1 MEILIPSK
9 NIYDMQYSPVVKNKI
24 TGILVTALAVV
35 NNKSWQEYTTY
46 PFANSLNVDTDGE
59 WGMHLPDE
67 ETADEKSEYFMTY
80 FEGASSTIY
89 KSWQSVPFEITAKKH
104 FTDITE
110 ENLFGNIRFSVSQSR
125 TAGELKN
132 SSWTKDEGL
141 SGTIVSDFTY
151 RDRYASGFTMFS
163 VAKIDEKPTSE
174 NITTL
179 VQSITDD
186 YMSATMAYAYVYFS
200 EISNQKITGQFLF
213 PIGVDERKNDKLQLA
228 RYAHSS
234 SITIKMRIGDI
245 DEESITYKIGDAE
258 NYTADGNELIREYLN
273 EKTVSLL
280 YSVTKT
286 EEFGYYFTSV
296 LIKNPYGTPVV
307 VRYKNTLGEDGTV
320 IVPAGEL
327 SYRFMSQVGYFTILS
342 AETTIYSASLKKQ
355 FMELQNAYANGK
367 ETATIRCSIGDYFD
381 GNGEK
386 QIGINPFLN
395 REYTYSYEQGDI
407 EDTTTIELSSSYI
420 DDTIVIVELFDIFTN
435 VLVDTKTY
443 YINAGEKQI
452 DISYDGHNKAV
463 VKFVGKKIPMCFK
476 MYDQVVPM
484 VYGSDGKDR
493 PMSVYQDGTAKVF
506 TVLGTKIYYD
516 GAVWQ
521 ELSLQEL

>member
-1 MEILIPSK
+1 MAILIPSK

-24 TGILVTALAVV
+24 TGISVTALDVV

-125 TAGELKN
+125 AAGELKN
-132 SSWTKDEGL
+132 GSWTKDEGL

-151 RDRYASGFTMFS
+151 RDRYASGFTIFS
-163 VAKIDEKPTSE
+163 VAKIEKKPTSE
-174 NITTL
+174 NIKAI
-179 VQSITDD
+179 VQSIQDD

-200 EISNQKITGQFLF
+200 EITNHKITGQFLF

-228 RYAHSS
+228 RYAYSS

-258 NYTADGNELIREYLN
+258 NYTADGNELIREYLK
-273 EKTVSLL
+273 EDIVDVP
-280 YSVTKT
+280 YIVTKKQ
-286 EEFGYYFTSV
+286 EFGYYYTEILLKKS
-296 LIKNPYGTPVV
+296 YGTPVV
-307 VRYKNTLGEDGTV
+307 ITYRDELGVKGTLTIASGER
-320 IVPAGEL
+320 
-327 SYRFMSQVGYFTILS
+327 SYSAMSSGGFWTIIS
-342 AETTIYSASLKKQ
+342 AKTTIFYASLKNQ
-355 FMELQNAYANGK
+355 FMELKNAYANGK
-367 ETATIRCSIGDYFD
+367 ETATIRCAIADYYENISITFG
-381 GNGEK
+381 
-386 QIGINPFLN
+386 L
-395 REYTYSYEQGDI
+395 
-407 EDTTTIELSSSYI
+407 ELSSNNEYTMYELYVADGTELKIGETLKIENTLFEVYSYDEEESI
-420 DDTIVIVELFDIFTN
+420 YWVRAKYYIGKDLDNTRHTAQRVRISANKANDLPMLFD
-435 VLVDTKTY
+435 LYDT
-443 YINAGEKQI
+443 
-452 DISYDGHNKAV
+452 V
-463 VKFVGKKIPMCFK
+463 C
-476 MYDQVVPM
+476 PM
-484 VYGSDGKDR
+484 VYGVDR
-493 PMSVYQDGTAKVF
+493 QDHPMSLKADGTAKEFV
-506 TVLGTKIYYD
+506 VIRKNIYYD

-521 ELSLQEL
+521 ELSLIEA